1 MATAFKGPDEASP
14 HREAAFFYALFL
26 KGHHVESLR
35 QDIDVP
41 QEVLAKWMRANDF
54 PPPFRESLQR
64 IYDYRKQV
72 LAIFDSLVSSQASL
86 SRIQ

>member
-1 MATAFKGPDEASP
+1 MATAFKSPDQASP
-14 HREAAFFYALFL
+14 QREAAFFYALFL

-35 QDIDVP
+35 RDIDVP